1 MKPLPPSSGEA
12 TAPSIASAATP
23 TAEAPG
29 IVRAADSA
37 RLVRDHRHQNLAML
51 TSRRGTKNRLARLS
65 GITPSRISLMATGRK
80 PVSNPFALA
89 IESALTLPRGWLDEP
104 HTLPQVPASAWTR
117 LDDEQSHLAESET
130 GIFDKPQGQSG
141 PIAEALAKTILRLSR
156 ANRLP
161 EHRAFEL
168 LGMLITESE
177 STQPAPQGRPDHPHE
192 SL

>member
-1 MKPLPPSSGEA
+1 MKPLTPSSGEA
-12 TAPSIASAATP
+12 TTPSIASAAIP
-23 TAEAPG
+23 AAEAPLPD

-37 RLVRDHRHQNLAML
+37 RLVRDHRRQNLAML
-51 TSRRGTKNRLARLS
+51 TSQRGTKNRLARLS
-65 GITPSRISLMATGRK
+65 GISPSRISLMTTGRK

-104 HTLPQVPASAWTR
+104 HTLPQVPASAWAR
-117 LDDEQSHLAESET
+117 LDDERSHPAESET

-177 STQPAPQGRPDHPHE
+177 STQPTAARPTGSPA
-192 SL
+192 